1 MKLYVKVIAYSEED
15 GIKST
20 REEVVEIPTK
30 VLKLN
35 EAIMGKGDTGGILE
49 GFATS
54 ALVAALGTV
63 RIGGPSK
70 AQEIISGTGGGPIGG
85 RGPVVN
91 EEGKATDP
99 LAAALGLDIIEAMDQ
114 KEAPVR
120 RQAPAGPGPIGFGPH
135 RGR

>member
-1 MKLYVKVIAYSEED
+1 MKLYVKVIAYSEEE

-35 EAIMGKGDTGGILE
+35 EAVMGKGNPGDILE

-70 AQEIISGTGGGPIGG
+70 AQEIISGTGTGPIGG
-85 RGPVVN
+85 RGPVN
-91 EEGKATDP
+91 EDGQSSDP

-114 KEAPVR
+114 KEGPAR
-120 RQAPAGPGPIGFGPH
+120 RQAGPGPIGFGPH
-135 RGR
+135 RSR

>member
-15 GIKST
+15 GIKTT

-30 VLKLN
+30 VLRLN
-35 EAIMGKGDTGGILE
+35 EAVMGKGDPSAILE

-63 RIGGPSK
+63 RIGGPSR
-70 AQEIISGTGGGPIGG
+70 AQEIMTGNGGGPIGG

-91 EEGKATDP
+91 EDGKAADP
-99 LAAALGLDIIEAMDQ
+99 LAAALGLDIIEAMNQ
-114 KEAPVR
+114 KDAPAQ

>member
-1 MKLYVKVIAYSEED
+1 MKLYVKVIAFSEEE

-35 EAIMGKGDTGGILE
+35 EAVMGKEDPGAILE

-70 AQEIISGTGGGPIGG
+70 AQEIISGTGTGPIGG
-85 RGPVVN
+85 RGPVS
-91 EEGKATDP
+91 EDGKTSDP

-114 KEAPVR
+114 KEGPAR
-120 RQAPAGPGPIGFGPH
+120 RQSGPGPIGFGPH
-135 RGR
+135 RSR